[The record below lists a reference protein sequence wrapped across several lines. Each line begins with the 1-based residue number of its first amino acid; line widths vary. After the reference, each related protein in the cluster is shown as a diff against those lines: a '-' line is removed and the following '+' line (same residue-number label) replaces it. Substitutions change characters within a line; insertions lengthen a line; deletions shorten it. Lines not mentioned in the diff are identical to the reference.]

1 MTIVTYNEIDDYY
14 EVMTR
19 FTEQRYS
26 TRQQAAI
33 AANEAGDTVYLVN
46 FDPAGMSWMRETLN
60 ILAQFRTDRA
70 AIPARPRRKRTTQ
83 AQQRYQEGAR

>member
-33 AANEAGDTVYLVN
+33 AANEAGDTVYLLSLIHIFNVN
-46 FDPAGMSWMRETLN
+46 
-60 ILAQFRTDRA
+60 
-70 AIPARPRRKRTTQ
+70 
-83 AQQRYQEGAR
+83 GA